1 MITSAVQKHSSYP
14 VQIPNNIT
22 ASLKNKHGTINGK
35 QWEVL
40 MVSAEYTVGVKKK
53 KKKKSSPPLVE
64 RRRHPYQTCCDLG
77 EASEQGPGM

>member
-1 MITSAVQKHSSYP
+1 MLKHSSIKRKQKHHNSLLMITSAVQKHSSYP

-53 KKKKSSPPLVE
+53 KKKKKVHL
-64 RRRHPYQTCCDLG
+64 L
-77 EASEQGPGM
+77 